1 MEKRWGI
8 LIGLFAAAAVAG
20 CFFMGVL
27 KDDHG
32 PEITFGSELP
42 VYQGNTTDP
51 ELLSNVKAVDN
62 RDGDVTDTVYVDS
75 VRISEDGSRAK
86 VTYVAVDKSNNVTR
100 ASQDLSCNGTS
111 QKNAD
116 AQSSSAG
123 DGGDETTQTENNNIN
138 DTADKPVV
146 DSAEPENPEAP
157 VIKLNTDTVTLG
169 VKDDFSY
176 NDYVES
182 MTDDKD
188 DSASLSRR
196 LHLDGDYQTKAAG
209 TYEIIYSVRD
219 SDGNQSNEA
228 KLTLIRQ

>member
-8 LIGLFAAAAVAG
+8 LIGLFSVVAVAG
-20 CFFMGVL
+20 FFFMGVV
-27 KDDHG
+27 KDNNG
-32 PEITFGSELP
+32 PVITFGTEAP
-42 VYQGNTTDP
+42 MYQGNANDS
-51 ELLSNVKAVDN
+51 ELLANVKAVDD
-62 RDGDVTDTVYVDS
+62 RDGDVTDTLYVDS

-100 ASQDLSCNGTS
+100 ASQELSCNGTS
-111 QKNAD
+111 QKNID
-116 AQSSSAG
+116 VQSSSEEESG
-123 DGGDETTQTENNNIN
+123 DTATQTADNNIN
-138 DTADKPVV
+138 DTDDTP
-146 DSAEPENPEAP
+146 DSDDAEPENPEAP

-169 VKDDFSY
+169 VTDDFSY

-209 TYEIIYSVRD
+209 TYEIIYSVKD

>member
-27 KDDHG
+27 KDAHG

-100 ASQDLSCNGTS
+100 ASQDLSCNGTL
-111 QKNAD
+111 QQNAD
-116 AQSSSAG
+116 AQSSSE
-123 DGGDETTQTENNNIN
+123 DESSDEATQTTDDHTDDASDATSSE
-138 DTADKPVV
+138 A
-146 DSAEPENPEAP
+146 AEPENPEAP
-157 VIKLNTDTVTLG
+157 VIKLNADTVTLG